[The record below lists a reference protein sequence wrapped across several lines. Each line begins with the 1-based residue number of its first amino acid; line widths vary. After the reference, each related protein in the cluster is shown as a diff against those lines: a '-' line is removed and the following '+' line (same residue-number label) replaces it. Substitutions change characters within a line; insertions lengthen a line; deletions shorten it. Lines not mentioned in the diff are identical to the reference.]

1 MMMCDTMIYHAMH
14 YDGGD
19 DDDGVAGSRMVRVM
33 TMMMRLCDFIVMVI
47 IAATI
52 TIFSSQFSKLRKVL
66 ATTCLVKQ
74 CAAIELQPRLL
85 QPRLLQ
91 PRLLQCT
98 TAILPLPQDLDLN
111 EDAEDVL
118 PGLMVLACW
127 PVETCFPVFV
137 QLLAVEYHFPLSV

>member
-33 TMMMRLCDFIVMVI
+33 TMMMRLCVFIVMVI

-52 TIFSSQFSKLRKVL
+52 TIFVAFSSFGKFLQQPVCCMKSLGCCSL
-66 ATTCLVKQ
+66 
-74 CAAIELQPRLL
+74 AIELQPRLL

-91 PRLLQCT
+91 CSAVIPEVCPT
-98 TAILPLPQDLDLN
+98 TAHRD
-111 EDAEDVL
+111 
-118 PGLMVLACW
+118 CW
-127 PVETCFPVFV
+127 PTYSSGSP
-137 QLLAVEYHFPLSV
+137 

>member
-1 MMMCDTMIYHAMH
+1 MMMCDTRIYHAMH

-66 ATTCLVKQ
+66 ATTCTV
-74 CAAIELQPRLL
+74 
-85 QPRLLQ
+85 
-91 PRLLQCT
+91 
-98 TAILPLPQDLDLN
+98 
-111 EDAEDVL
+111 
-118 PGLMVLACW
+118 W
-127 PVETCFPVFV
+127 
-137 QLLAVEYHFPLSV
+137 